1 MRKFEFKKSYEEIDI
16 AGEVFKVSLK
26 DEDRNKYGGQLKK
39 FYGIINK
46 VNKADST
53 IEIDEAV
60 ALEEE
65 FRTVIL
71 ETVDVLFGEGSG
83 AKLHKA
89 SDEQAEELIPVVF
102 AVAEII
108 NERRQEQVSKY
119 SKKKKVK

>member
-16 AGEVFKVSLK
+16 AGEIFRVSLK
-26 DEDRNKYGGQLKK
+26 DEDRKKYSGQLKK

-83 AKLHKA
+83 EKLHKA

-108 NERRQEQVSKY
+108 NERREEQVSKY